1 MSRGRNSPIQEPA
14 HNLTERPALLHPAES
29 LHAPSSKPVQSL
41 LSSRASHARRMNCKL
56 VLAWKENMRDMAGN
70 FLAGPIFLNELP
82 LMERGDAMQLE
93 YLSLDGRRKLPFCGF
108 HALLGRWLRWAL
120 LAMLALGWLAAMEGK
135 RCLKCTWVL
144 SSLLT
149 GT

>member
-1 MSRGRNSPIQEPA
+1 
-14 HNLTERPALLHPAES
+14 
-29 LHAPSSKPVQSL
+29 
-41 LSSRASHARRMNCKL
+41 MNCKL
-56 VLAWKENMRDMAGN
+56 VLAWKENMKDMAGK
-70 FLAGPIFLNELP
+70 FLASPIFLNELP

-120 LAMLALGWLAAMEGK
+120 LAMLALGWQAAMEGK